1 MGSITY
7 NGVNTELV
15 GIKVWTAPSYEIP
28 ERDIEAYHVP
38 GRSGDLI
45 VDYGSYKNVERTY
58 TISKGD
64 ESQDFATLA
73 AAIRGWMGNPA
84 TYARLEDTYE
94 PLYYRIA
101 LGAKAQ
107 MINNVLNHAALA
119 EITFTCKPQ
128 RFLKTGDT
136 AITVVNGSTRSGS
149 ALNPTKYEAKPLII
163 VYGSGNGTLTV
174 NNTAAGTNFSIQIK
188 NLNSQ
193 YPMTIDCE
201 LQDCYTS
208 QGNASPNVTLSAGF
222 PYLPNG
228 QNVFQSTTTQITKV
242 EVVPKW
248 WTV

>member
-7 NGVNTELV
+7 NGVNTESV

-28 ERDIEAYHVP
+28 ERDVEAYHVP

-45 VDYGSYKNVERTY
+45 VDYGSYKNVDRPY
-58 TISKGD
+58 TISMGD
-64 ESQDFATLA
+64 ESQDFDTLA

-101 LGAKAQ
+101 LGAKTQ

-136 AITVVNGSTRSGS
+136 KVTIAFTDDSGS
-149 ALNPTKYEAKPLII
+149 ILNPTAHNARPLII
-163 VYGSGNGTLTV
+163 IYGSNNATGTVTV
-174 NNTAAGTNFSIQIK
+174 NGYQISVSSLSTAGITVDSEI
-188 NLNSQ
+188 
-193 YPMTIDCE
+193 
-201 LQDCYTS
+201 QDCYSGSTNKNS
-208 QGNASPNVTLSAGF
+208 VITLASGF
-222 PYLPNG
+222 PILSPGSNSITRTG
-228 QNVFQSTTTQITKV
+228 SVTTV

>member
-7 NGVNTELV
+7 NGVNTESV

-64 ESQDFATLA
+64 ESQDFATLV

-136 AITVVNGSTRSGS
+136 KVTFTGSSGS
-149 ALNPTKYEAKPLII
+149 ITNPTAYDAKPLII
-163 VYGSGNGTLTV
+163 IYGSNNATGTVTV
-174 NNTAAGTNFSIQIK
+174 NGYQISVSSLSTAGITV
-188 NLNSQ
+188 
-193 YPMTIDCE
+193 DCE
-201 LQDCYTS
+201 IQDCYSGSTNKNS
-208 QGNASPNVTLSAGF
+208 VITLASGF
-222 PYLPNG
+222 PILSPGSNSITRTG
-228 QNVFQSTTTQITKV
+228 SVTKV